1 MTLSITWIRRSKS
14 GIEELIS
21 ISDSRLSGDG
31 YIWNQAPKMNTDLK
45 NNMIFNFAGYTAF
58 AYPLFLQVSSAIN
71 SYEKIAS
78 RKMPVEHVVKHVLTI
93 INSLTKD
100 IYIDP
105 ILKGSLM
112 ERVELEK
119 VSFIFGGYSWSKEEF
134 LFWKIK
140 YSMKCK
146 EYRLVTMNNPVGQG
160 NRVVCIGDDDVI
172 KEFYKRLKVLM
183 RNHNGDNQ
191 DFFRKG
197 IDYEPLIILRD
208 MLRENRYES
217 IGGVPQISVVLKYM
231 ELKEY
236 GVYWP
241 YYNSEFDNRY
251 LSGRRI
257 EGYEDIDNHFMD
269 IDNFEIHRP
278 MFSQNTQKDMDRG
291 RRLYQQRTKLI
302 RVLRN
307 VLINKNKS

>member
-1 MTLSITWIRRSKS
+1 
-14 GIEELIS
+14 
-21 ISDSRLSGDG
+21 
-31 YIWNQAPKMNTDLK
+31 
-45 NNMIFNFAGYTAF
+45 
-58 AYPLFLQVSSAIN
+58 
-71 SYEKIAS
+71 
-78 RKMPVEHVVKHVLTI
+78 MPVEHVVKHVLTI